1 MSVMSV
7 VVGVDGSMVSAAA
20 LRWAAREAAV
30 REDSLWIVH
39 VRAPGRSRIP
49 FGDGPL
55 MEPDDAAHYSAQL
68 LAEAARIARS
78 EAPDIDID
86 VEGITGQAAAT
97 LIAAADDAA
106 LLVVG
111 RSGHGTLGTM
121 FLGSVS
127 LRVAVHAS
135 CPVAIVPVASDAEA
149 PHVVAGLAV
158 EAPGVRQVLTFALDE
173 AVRRSSRLTLVAAY
187 SIPFS
192 QAIRRD
198 PSIYGPYDPINHAVT
213 ASAVAALLAHVRQE
227 RHADLE
233 IDTMVVGEDPAGAIT
248 LTGRGAQLTVVGS
261 RGHGSVTGPV
271 LGSVSQAVLRH
282 ATHPVVVVPAGESHL
297 E

>member
-1 MSVMSV
+1 MAI

-20 LRWAAREAAV
+20 LRWAAREAGV

-55 MEPDDAAHYSAQL
+55 MEPDDAAHYGAQL
-68 LAEAARIARS
+68 LEEAARIARS

-86 VEGITGQAAAT
+86 VQGVTGQVATTLLEAAEE
-97 LIAAADDAA
+97 AA
-106 LLVVG
+106 LVVVG
-111 RSGHGTLGTM
+111 RSGHGTLGTI

-135 CPVAIVPVASDAEA
+135 CPVVVVPVTSDAHSA
-149 PHVVAGLAV
+149 HVVAGIAV
-158 EAPGVRQVLTFALDE
+158 EAPGARQVLSFALDE
-173 AVRRSSRLTLVAAY
+173 AVRRSCRLTVVAAY
-187 SIPFS
+187 SIPFA
-192 QAIRRD
+192 QALRRD
-198 PSIYGPYDPINHAVT
+198 PSVYGPYDPINHAVT
-213 ASAVAALLAHVRQE
+213 AASVAALLAHVREE
-227 RHADLE
+227 RHASLE
-233 IDTMVVGEDPAGAIT
+233 IDTLVVGEDPAGAIT

-261 RGHGSVTGPV
+261 RGHGTVAGPV

-282 ATHPVVVVPAGESHL
+282 AGHPVVVVPAGESHL
-297 E
+297 A